1 MHRKGLNIVISV
13 LLVSTL
19 ILTVCMQVKGTS
31 WSVSYKRLTTHPYYD
46 GFPAFTQ
53 TKDGRA
59 WFVWSKEIEGNLTLY
74 YKISSDQGRTWSEEM
89 NLTKILAPGENQN
102 PSIMQAENETIWVA
116 WTSDR
121 PPELPEPPPESDFYM
136 NATPAHLTIP
146 QGGSDSSTINLT
158 SVKNFN
164 DTINVHASFVTG
176 VTSVLNPSQVYL
188 AQNETVTSLLTVTVD
203 ATATPGNYELTI
215 IGEPLNHK
223 FLKYVHITLEIT
235 TSTESAQSNPNY
247 VSPSSAVSADS
258 STTGIQDYEIYF
270 KTSNDNGETWSKD
283 IQLTNN
289 NVDDLRPAII
299 QLANGTIMIF
309 WQTHVSDSFNIVYK
323 TTTDG
328 VSWSDTKQLTI
339 DPADDKSPAAT
350 QTKDGKIWVTW
361 ASNRYADY
369 EILYKIYDGV
379 TWSVDLRLT
388 ENTKSDLQPA
398 ILQAANEEIMIFW
411 ASGNPTGSFDIYYK
425 CSSDYG
431 ATWSDRT
438 EFIASNYE
446 DTWPA
451 VMVAEDTKI
460 WVAWVNNE
468 ADQPDGNWEIYFRAS
483 LPGDINED
491 GNTNVVDLTLV
502 SLSYGSIIGE
512 PGYNPVADI
521 NKDGIVDM
529 KDLSIVARYLG
540 ET

>member
-1 MHRKGLNIVISV
+1 
-13 LLVSTL
+13 
-19 ILTVCMQVKGTS
+19 
-31 WSVSYKRLTTHPYYD
+31 
-46 GFPAFTQ
+46 
-53 TKDGRA
+53 
-59 WFVWSKEIEGNLTLY
+59 
-74 YKISSDQGRTWSEEM
+74 M

-102 PSIMQAENETIWVA
+102 PSIMQAKNDTIWVA

-158 SVKNFN
+158 SMKNFN
-164 DTINVHASFVTG
+164 DTINLHASAVPD

-188 AQNETVTSLLTVTVD
+188 PQNETVTSSLTVTVGE
-203 ATATPGNYELTI
+203 TATPGNYKLTI
-215 IGEPLNHK
+215 VGDPLNHK
-223 FLKYVHITLEIT
+223 FVNSTEITLEIT
-235 TSTESAQSNPNY
+235 TSTASAQSNLKY
-247 VSPSSAVSADS
+247 VSPSSAPSADS
-258 STTGIQDYEIYF
+258 SATAMTDYEIYY
-270 KTSNDNGETWSKD
+270 KTSNDKGETWCKD

-289 NVDDLRPAII
+289 YVDDLHPSII

-309 WQTHVSDSFNIVYK
+309 WQTHISDSFNIVYK

-339 DPADDKSPAAT
+339 DPADDKTPAAT

-388 ENTKSDLQPA
+388 ENTNYDLQPA
-398 ILQAANEEIMIFW
+398 ILQAADEEIMIFW
-411 ASGNPTGSFDIYYK
+411 ASGGPTGSFDIYYK
-425 CSSDYG
+425 YSSDYG
-431 ATWSDRT
+431 TTWSDRT

-446 DTWPA
+446 DIWPA

-460 WVAWVNNE
+460 WVAWVNDE

-483 LPGDINED
+483 LPGDVNED

-502 SLSYGSIIGE
+502 SLSYGAMIGE
-512 PGYNPVADI
+512 PDYNPVADI

-540 ET
+540 QT

>member
-1 MHRKGLNIVISV
+1 MHKKRLNIVMSV
-13 LLVSTL
+13 LLVSIL
-19 ILTVCMQVKGTS
+19 IFTICIEVKGTS
-31 WSVSYKRLTTHPYYD
+31 WSVSYEQLTTHPYYD

-53 TKDGRA
+53 TKDGRT
-59 WFVWSKEIEGNLTLY
+59 WFVWSREIEGNLTLY
-74 YKISSDQGRTWSEEM
+74 YKVSSDQGRTWSEEM
-89 NLTKILAPGENQN
+89 NLTEILAPGENQN
-102 PSIMQAENETIWVA
+102 PSIMQAKNGTIWVA

-146 QGGSDSSTINLT
+146 QGSSDSSTISLT

-164 DTINVHASFVTG
+164 DTVNLYSSFVPG
-176 VTSVLNPSQVYL
+176 ITSVLDPNQVYL
-188 AQNETVTSLLTVTVD
+188 PQNETVTSLLTVTVD
-203 ATATPGNYELTI
+203 TTATPGNYTLTI
-215 IGEPLNHK
+215 IGEPLNHR
-223 FLKYVHITLEIT
+223 FLKDVDITLEIT
-235 TSTESAQSNPNY
+235 TSTALSPSNLNH
-247 VSPSSAVSADS
+247 VSPSSAPSADS
-258 STTGIQDYEIYF
+258 SATAMRDYEIYY
-270 KTSNDNGETWSKD
+270 KTSNDNGETWSKN

-289 NVDDLRPAII
+289 NVDDLCPAII
-299 QLANGTIMIF
+299 QLTNGTIMVF
-309 WQTHVSDSFNIVYK
+309 WQTYISESFNIVYK

-339 DPADDKSPAAT
+339 DPADDKTPAAT
-350 QTKDGKIWVTW
+350 QTKDGKIWVAW

-388 ENTKSDLQPA
+388 ENTNSDLQPA
-398 ILQAANEEIMIFW
+398 ILQTADEEIMIFW
-411 ASGNPTGSFDIYYK
+411 ASGKPTGTFDVYYK
-425 CSSDYG
+425 YSSDYG

-438 EFIASNYE
+438 EFTATNYE
-446 DTWPA
+446 DIWPA

-460 WVAWVNNE
+460 WVAWVSNE
-468 ADQPDGNWEIYFRAS
+468 ADQPDGNWEIYFRTS
-483 LPGDINED
+483 LPGDVNED

-502 SLSYGSIIGE
+502 SLSYGSLIGE
-512 PGYNPVADI
+512 PDYNPFVDI

-529 KDLSIVARYLG
+529 KDLSIVAGYLG